1 MSEIMRKMKPC
12 EFDRVFSIMERSFP
26 KDEYRTYEE
35 QKQLLQDERYSIYVA
50 HHEAEQNHDKI
61 DAFLAV
67 WQFED
72 FTFLEHFATEP
83 DVRGKGLGSLI
94 LQEAVQLFS
103 NRICLEVEPPQ
114 TDPDISN
121 PILTNDVSTNEI
133 STNEISTNHI
143 PNRRIAFYE
152 RNNFFLNEYPY
163 MQPPI
168 TKGRNALPLMIM
180 TSGTRIT
187 KERFEQIREKLY
199 REVYQQ
205 DEILTTVYQ
214 AKETD
219 VRNFL
224 IRILREDTKLYSRFK
239 LLYGQGMLTEDME
252 SYQRQVNHIIEK
264 YAGDKQFISYHD
276 TFGFWQEI
284 QEILSEDVRFMLQ
297 EGHFADA
304 FVLVCHIFTSVAA
317 VDMDDSD
324 GTKGMLAVQCMDLWK
339 EMEQHADEQ
348 LKRRMYRWFT
358 KQLNDTA
365 SDYVEESM
373 EQAWIQLFT
382 GDEFINKKLAFTK
395 RKAQEQ
401 KVDSDSWSARYHAQ
415 KWALYHIRLLEASGC
430 AFADI
435 VAYCKE
441 YWEHAEVRKYFI
453 EQCIL
458 QKKYAQAADALL
470 ESMKMDAGMPGL
482 VRQFSTRL
490 KEVYQMSGN
499 TEAYKKQL
507 WQLVTK
513 DYAGN
518 LEDFREIKS
527 LYAKEDWPKV
537 REEIFLAIP
546 GHVHVERLYQ
556 EEKLYDRLL
565 AYVLAQK
572 GLYAVQQ
579 YESVLKEIYPKQ
591 LLVKYVQELGD
602 MVQRAADRRHYQE
615 WAAHLK
621 RMTQI
626 PGGQE
631 EVQKIVAEWR
641 VRYKNR
647 PAMMEELK
655 QFQDS

>member
-1 MSEIMRKMKPC
+1 
-12 EFDRVFSIMERSFP
+12 
-26 KDEYRTYEE
+26 
-35 QKQLLQDERYSIYVA
+35 
-50 HHEAEQNHDKI
+50 
-61 DAFLAV
+61 
-67 WQFED
+67 
-72 FTFLEHFATEP
+72 
-83 DVRGKGLGSLI
+83 
-94 LQEAVQLFS
+94 
-103 NRICLEVEPPQ
+103 
-114 TDPDISN
+114 
-121 PILTNDVSTNEI
+121 
-133 STNEISTNHI
+133 
-143 PNRRIAFYE
+143 
-152 RNNFFLNEYPY
+152 
-163 MQPPI
+163 
-168 TKGRNALPLMIM
+168 
-180 TSGTRIT
+180 
-187 KERFEQIREKLY
+187 
-199 REVYQQ
+199 
-205 DEILTTVYQ
+205 
-214 AKETD
+214 
-219 VRNFL
+219 
-224 IRILREDTKLYSRFK
+224 
-239 LLYGQGMLTEDME
+239 
-252 SYQRQVNHIIEK
+252 
-264 YAGDKQFISYHD
+264 
-276 TFGFWQEI
+276 
-284 QEILSEDVRFMLQ
+284 
-297 EGHFADA
+297 
-304 FVLVCHIFTSVAA
+304 
-317 VDMDDSD
+317 
-324 GTKGMLAVQCMDLWK
+324 
-339 EMEQHADEQ
+339 
-348 LKRRMYRWFT
+348 
-358 KQLNDTA
+358 
-365 SDYVEESM
+365 
-373 EQAWIQLFT
+373 
-382 GDEFINKKLAFTK
+382 
-395 RKAQEQ
+395 
-401 KVDSDSWSARYHAQ
+401 
-415 KWALYHIRLLEASGC
+415 
-430 AFADI
+430 
-435 VAYCKE
+435 
-441 YWEHAEVRKYFI
+441 
-453 EQCIL
+453 
-458 QKKYAQAADALL
+458 
-470 ESMKMDAGMPGL
+470 MKMDAGMPGL